1 MITILEITNHKGI
14 EIYVDFQHRVGVQ
27 EAEAKRRSQKLVV
40 PGRSLEAN
48 QEDDL
53 MSNVMRTKSAK

>member
-1 MITILEITNHKGI
+1 MKLQITKGLKFMLI
-14 EIYVDFQHRVGVQ
+14 FNRVGVQ

-40 PGRSLEAN
+40 PGRSLEEN